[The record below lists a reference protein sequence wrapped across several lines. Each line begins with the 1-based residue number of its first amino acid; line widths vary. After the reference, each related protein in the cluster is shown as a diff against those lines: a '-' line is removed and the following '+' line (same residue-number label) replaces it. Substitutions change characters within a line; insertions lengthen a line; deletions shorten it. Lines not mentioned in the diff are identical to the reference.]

1 MADVI
6 RLAGIDFIE
15 QHRHWLTDQQL
26 KVLWAIPHCRTAAL
40 GGHRDECPDCGHRLI
55 SFNSCRNRHCPKC
68 QTHAQRRWLHARR
81 QQLLPTAYVHLVFTV
96 PPELN
101 ALARQNQKLFYD
113 LLFRA
118 TAQTLQT
125 VAADPQRLG
134 ARVGFF
140 SVLHTWTQ
148 KLQYH
153 PHIHCVAP
161 AGGLS
166 PDHRRWVHS
175 HDRFFLP
182 VKVLSRVFRGKL
194 VALLRRA
201 FSRHQLSLH
210 GRLSGL
216 VEPKPFAAFLRTL
229 FRHDWVVYCKPPF
242 GGPEQVLNYLG
253 AYTHRIAISDHRLVS
268 VDVKEV
274 TFRWRDRAHGN
285 RKRTLTLPLHE
296 FLRRFLL
303 HVLPYR
309 FVRIRHYGFLSSRH
323 RANLWPVC
331 ATLLS
336 GLSPRGA
343 LAPAEPFP
351 RASWRCPQC
360 GSPMRIVE
368 RLTARQIQLRSPPE
382 LGERKAG

>member
-1 MADVI
+1 MADVV
-6 RLAGIDFIE
+6 RLAGIDFVE
-15 QHRHWLTDQQL
+15 QHCHWLTAQQL
-26 KVLWAIPHCRTAAL
+26 KVLWAILHCRTAAL
-40 GGHRDECPDCGHRLI
+40 GGHLDACPDCGHRVLT
-55 SFNSCRNRHCPKC
+55 FNSCRNRHCPKC

-101 ALARQNQKLFYD
+101 GLARQNQNLFYD

-118 TAQTLQT
+118 TAETLQV
-125 VAADPQRLG
+125 VAADPHHLG
-134 ARVGFF
+134 ARLGFF

-166 PDHRRWVHS
+166 PDHSRWVPS

-194 VALLRRA
+194 VALLKRS
-201 FSRHQLSLH
+201 FSRHQLTFH
-210 GRLSGL
+210 GRWSGL
-216 VEPKPFAAFLRTL
+216 AEPKPFAAFLRTL

-242 GGPEQVLNYLG
+242 GGPDQVLNYLG
-253 AYTHRIAISDHRLVS
+253 AYTHRIAISDHRLLS
-268 VDVKEV
+268 VDPRRV

-285 RKRTLTLPLHE
+285 RKRKLTLPLHE

-303 HVLPYR
+303 HVLPHR
-309 FVRIRHYGFLSSRH
+309 FVRIRHYGFLSTRH
-323 RANLWPVC
+323 CATLWPVC
-331 ATLLS
+331 AALLGGTS
-336 GLSPRGA
+336 TPIPVAQAS
-343 LAPAEPFP
+343 PFP
-351 RASWRCPQC
+351 KPSWPCPQC
-360 GSPMRIVE
+360 GSPLRIVE
-368 RLTARQIQLRSPPE
+368 RLSARQIQLRSPPE

>member
-15 QHRHWLTDQQL
+15 QHGHGLTAQQL

-40 GGHRDECPDCGHRLI
+40 GGHLDECPECGYRLI
-55 SFNSCRNRHCPKC
+55 TFNSCRNRHCPQC

-101 ALARQNQKLFYD
+101 ALARQNQKLFYH

-125 VAADPQRLG
+125 IATDAHHLG
-134 ARVGFF
+134 ARLGFF

-148 KLQYH
+148 KLQFH

-166 PDHRRWVHS
+166 PDQRRWVPS
-175 HDRFFLP
+175 HHRFFLP

-194 VALLRRA
+194 CALLKRA
-201 FSRHQLSLH
+201 FSRHRLNFQ

-216 VEPKPFAAFLRTL
+216 AQPKAFAAFLRTL

-242 GGPEQVLNYLG
+242 GGPQQVLNYLG

-268 VDVKEV
+268 VDAKEV
-274 TFRWRDRAHGN
+274 TFRWRDRAQGN
-285 RKRTLTLPLHE
+285 RKRTLTLSLHE

-309 FVRIRHYGFLSSRH
+309 FVRIRHYGFLSTRH
-323 RANLWPVC
+323 RATLWPVC

-336 GLSPRGA
+336 PASTPLPRVA
-343 LAPAEPFP
+343 AAPFP
-351 RASWRCPQC
+351 KPSWPCPQC
-360 GSPMRIVE
+360 GAPMRLVE
-368 RLTARQIQLRSPPE
+368 RLSARQIQLRSPPE
-382 LGERKAG
+382 LEERKAG

>member
-6 RLAGIDFIE
+6 RLAGIDFVE
-15 QHRHWLTDQQL
+15 QNRHWLSAQQR
-26 KVLWAIPHCRTAAL
+26 KVLWAIQHCRTATL
-40 GGHRDECPDCGHRLI
+40 GGHRDECPQCGHHVLT
-55 SFNSCRNRHCPKC
+55 FNSCRNRHCPQC

-81 QQLLPTAYVHLVFTV
+81 QQLLPTAYAHLVFTV
-96 PPELN
+96 PPELH

-118 TAQTLQT
+118 TAQTLHT
-125 VAADPQRLG
+125 VAADPQHLG

-153 PHIHCVAP
+153 PHVHCVAP

-166 PDHRRWVHS
+166 PDHNRWIHS
-175 HDRFFLP
+175 HQHFFLP

-194 VALLRRA
+194 VALLKRA
-201 FSRHQLSLH
+201 FSRHQLSFH
-210 GRLSGL
+210 GRCSALAQPQS
-216 VEPKPFAAFLRTL
+216 FAAFLRTL

-242 GGPEQVLNYLG
+242 VGPEQVLNYLG

-268 VDVKEV
+268 LAPNKV

-285 RKRTLTLPLHE
+285 RPRKLTLPLHD

-309 FVRIRHYGFLSSRH
+309 FVRIRHYGFLCSRH
-323 RANLWPVC
+323 CATLWPVC
-331 ATLLS
+331 ASL
-336 GLSPRGA
+336 
-343 LAPAEPFP
+343 LAPASTSVLVVPAAPLPKPSWPCP
-351 RASWRCPQC
+351 RC
-360 GSPMRIVE
+360 GSPLRLVE
-368 RLTARQIQLRSPPE
+368 RLSARQIQLRSPPE
-382 LGERKAG
+382 PKESMVG

>member
-1 MADVI
+1 M
-6 RLAGIDFIE
+6 
-15 QHRHWLTDQQL
+15 
-26 KVLWAIPHCRTAAL
+26 
-40 GGHRDECPDCGHRLI
+40 GGHIDECPDCGHRLI
-55 SFNSCRNRHCPKC
+55 TFNSCRNRHCPKC

-118 TAQTLQT
+118 TAATLQA
-125 VAADPQRLG
+125 VAADPKHLG
-134 ARVGFF
+134 AHIGFF

-166 PDHRRWVHS
+166 GDQRRWIPS
-175 HDRFFLP
+175 HHRFFLP
-182 VKVLSRVFRGKL
+182 VTVLSRVFRGKL

-201 FSRHQLSLH
+201 FSRHQLSFH
-210 GRLSGL
+210 NRLSGL
-216 VEPKPFAAFLRTL
+216 AQPKSFAAFLRTL

-268 VDVKEV
+268 VDSKAV

-285 RKRTLTLPLHE
+285 RKRSLALPLHE
-296 FLRRFLL
+296 FLRRFLQ
-303 HVLPYR
+303 HVLPHG
-309 FVRIRHYGFLSSRH
+309 FVRIRYYGFLSTRLC
-323 RANLWPVC
+323 ATLWPVC
-331 ATLLS
+331 ATLLTRPS
-336 GLSPRGA
+336 TLI
-343 LAPAEPFP
+343 PAVEAAPFP
-351 RASWRCPQC
+351 KPSWPCPQC
-360 GSPMRIVE
+360 GSPMRLVE
-368 RLTARQIQLRSPPE
+368 RLSARQIQLRSPPE
-382 LGERKAG
+382 PRQRKAG